1 MSGDGPDEM
10 FDDEM
15 FDEVSFE
22 PLHDVVDRSHTPV
35 VTHVDTPW
43 WRIGP
48 SWNRVLIGVFT
59 VLFVYYGVTLIQV
72 MAAGRTHD
80 SPSVDAIVVLGVAQ
94 YDGRPSPQLAA
105 RLDHVVTLWNDD
117 LAPTVVVTGGNQP
130 GDRFTEAEAS
140 QIYLVERGVP
150 EQAILMEDE
159 GTTTYESL
167 AGVAELLERTD
178 VRSGDGDRIEV
189 VVVTDPY
196 HAYRSKLTAE
206 EVGLT
211 AHASSTPTSVVT
223 GWTSLRRQVVEAAG
237 VSLGRIVGFD
247 RLSELT
253 G

>member
-1 MSGDGPDEM
+1 VNDELP
-10 FDDEM
+10 DDEL
-15 FDEVSFE
+15 SFQ
-22 PLHDVVDRSHTPV
+22 PLGDVVDRSHAPEV
-35 VTHVDTPW
+35 VHVRTPW

-48 SWNRVLIGVFT
+48 SWNRVLIGLFL
-59 VLFVYYGVTLIQV
+59 VLFAYYGVTLIQV
-72 MAAGRTHD
+72 MAAGRSHD
-80 SPSVDAIVVLGVAQ
+80 SPQVDAIVVLGVAQ

-117 LAPTVVVTGGNQP
+117 VAPIVVVTGGNQP

-140 QIYLVERGVP
+140 QIYLVDRGVP
-150 EQAILMEDE
+150 EDVIVMEDR

-167 AGVAELLERTD
+167 AAVAVLLED
-178 VRSGDGDRIEV
+178 AQAGDGATVEV

-196 HAYRSKLTAE
+196 HAYRSKLIAE
-206 EVGLT
+206 EVGLE

-223 GWTSLRRQVVEAAG
+223 GWTSLRRQATEAAG
-237 VSLGRIVGFD
+237 VCVGRLVGFD

>member
-1 MSGDGPDEM
+1 M
-10 FDDEM
+10 
-15 FDEVSFE
+15 
-22 PLHDVVDRSHTPV
+22 
-35 VTHVDTPW
+35 
-43 WRIGP
+43 
-48 SWNRVLIGVFT
+48 
-59 VLFVYYGVTLIQV
+59 
-72 MAAGRTHD
+72 
-80 SPSVDAIVVLGVAQ
+80 
-94 YDGRPSPQLAA
+94 
-105 RLDHVVTLWNDD
+105 TLWNDD

-178 VRSGDGDRIEV
+178 VGSGDDDRIEV

-223 GWTSLRRQVVEAAG
+223 GWTSLRRQVVEATG

>member
-1 MSGDGPDEM
+1 VSGDVPDEIL
-10 FDDEM
+10 DDEM

-22 PLHDVVDRSHTPV
+22 PLHDVVDRSHAPQV
-35 VTHVDTPW
+35 AHVDPPW

-48 SWNRVLIGVFT
+48 SWNRVLIGVLF

-72 MAAGRTHD
+72 MSAGRNHD

-117 LAPTVVVTGGNQP
+117 VASTVVVTGGNQP

-150 EQAILMEDE
+150 EDVILMEDE
-159 GTTTYESL
+159 GSTTYESL
-167 AGVAELLERTD
+167 AAVAELLES
-178 VRSGDGDRIEV
+178 SGIGSGGSDTIEV

-196 HAYRSKLTAE
+196 HVYRSKLTAE
-206 EVGLT
+206 EVGLK
-211 AHASSTPTSVVT
+211 AHAASTPTSVVT
-223 GWTSLRRQVVEAAG
+223 GWTSLRRQVFEAAG
-237 VSLGRIVGFD
+237 VSLGRFVGFD
-247 RLSELT
+247 RLSDLT

>member
-1 MSGDGPDEM
+1 M
-10 FDDEM
+10 DDELS
-15 FDEVSFE
+15 DEGTSFQ
-22 PLHDVVDRSHTPV
+22 PLGDVVDRSHAPEV
-35 VTHVDTPW
+35 VHVRTPW

-48 SWNRVLIGVFT
+48 SWNRVLIGVCF

-72 MAAGRTHD
+72 MAAGRSHD
-80 SPSVDAIVVLGVAQ
+80 ASQADTIVVLGVAQ

-105 RLDHVVTLWNDD
+105 RLDHVLTLWNDD
-117 LAPTVVVTGGNQP
+117 VAPTIVVTGGNQP

-140 QIYLVERGVP
+140 KIYLVDRGVS
-150 EQAILMEDE
+150 EDVILMEDE

-167 AGVAELLERTD
+167 AAVAELLD
-178 VRSGDGDRIEV
+178 DLQVGDGARIEV

-206 EVGLT
+206 EVGLK

-223 GWTSLRRQVVEAAG
+223 GWTELRRQMTEAAG

>member
-1 MSGDGPDEM
+1 V
-10 FDDEM
+10 DDELS
-15 FDEVSFE
+15 DEDTSFQ
-22 PLHDVVDRSHTPV
+22 PLDDVVDRSHAPEV
-35 VTHVDTPW
+35 VHVQTPW

-48 SWNRVLIGVFT
+48 SWNRVLIGVCF

-72 MAAGRTHD
+72 MAAGRSHD
-80 SPSVDAIVVLGVAQ
+80 APRADAIVVLGVAQ

-105 RLDHVVTLWNDD
+105 RLDHVLTLWNDD
-117 LAPTVVVTGGNQP
+117 VAPTIVVTGGNQP

-140 QIYLVERGVP
+140 QIYLVDRGVP
-150 EQAILMEDE
+150 EDVILMEDQ

-167 AGVAELLERTD
+167 AAVAELLED
-178 VRSGDGDRIEV
+178 VQTGDGARIEV

-206 EVGLT
+206 EVGLK
-211 AHASSTPTSVVT
+211 AHSSSTPTSVVT
-223 GWTSLRRQVVEAAG
+223 GWTELRRQMTEAAG